1 MSKTLFFSSFIM
13 KIIAFVLMACDHIGL
28 ALVAFF
34 PYDMDVIQVSNIL
47 RGFGRLAL
55 PLFIFMITEGVIHTK
70 SIKKYL
76 LRLGI
81 MASVISTILIII
93 TYVDFGDGFNFVP
106 FQGVGNI
113 FIDLVLTALTIYLL
127 KQENNYLK
135 LLILL
140 PLGISFASFFVKS
153 YEYATGSA
161 VHWYPNW
168 LYLQF
173 DWMSIV
179 LGIGFYYS
187 YKLADIYIENTTAK
201 NGMDK
206 SIWEV
211 SGRYR
216 LLVNAICLA
225 VIGFVNIFFYLYKY
239 VWPEGTFWDA
249 NTQLFAIFSGAF
261 ILLYNGKRGYNA
273 KWFQYGSY
281 LFYPVHI
288 IIIIVICAL
297 VSGGI

>member
-1 MSKTLFFSSFIM
+1 MSKSLFFSSFII
-13 KIIAFVLMACDHIGL
+13 KILGLVFMVCDHIGL
-28 ALVAFF
+28 ALAAFF
-34 PYDMDVIQVSNIL
+34 PYDMNAIQVSNVL

-55 PLFIFMITEGVIHTK
+55 PLFIFMIVEGVIHTK

-76 LRLGI
+76 LRLGV
-81 MASVISTILIII
+81 MAGLITTILIII
-93 TYVDFGDGFNFVP
+93 TYVNFGDGFNLVP
-106 FQGVGNI
+106 LQGVGNI
-113 FIDLVLTALTIYLL
+113 FIDLLLTALTVYLL

-135 LLILL
+135 FLILL
-140 PLGISFASFFVKS
+140 PLGISFASFFVKA
-153 YEYATGSA
+153 YEYATGAA

-187 YKLADIYIENTTAK
+187 YKIADFYIENTTAK

-206 SIWEV
+206 SIWEAD
-211 SGRYR
+211 GKYR
-216 LLVNAICLA
+216 LLVNIISLS
-225 VIGFVNIFFYLYKY
+225 VILFVNIIFYLFKY
-239 VWPEGTFWDA
+239 AWPKGTFWDA
-249 NTQLFAIFSGAF
+249 NIQLFAIFSGAF

-281 LFYPVHI
+281 LFYPAHI

>member
-1 MSKTLFFSSFIM
+1 MSKTLFFSSFII

-70 SIKKYL
+70 SIKQYL

-153 YEYATGSA
+153 YEYATGAA

-206 SIWEV
+206 SIWEA

>member
-1 MSKTLFFSSFIM
+1 M
-13 KIIAFVLMACDHIGL
+13 VCDHIGL

-34 PYDMDVIQVSNIL
+34 PYDMNAIQTSNVL

-55 PLFIFMITEGVIHTK
+55 PLFIFMIVEGVIHTK

-76 LRLGI
+76 LRLGV
-81 MASVISTILIII
+81 MAGLITTTLIII
-93 TYVDFGDGFNFVP
+93 TYVNFGDSFNLVP
-106 FQGVGNI
+106 LQGVGNI
-113 FIDLVLTALTIYLL
+113 FIDLLLTALTIYLL

-135 LLILL
+135 FIILL
-140 PLGISFASFFVKS
+140 PLGISFASFFVKA
-153 YEYATGSA
+153 YEYATGAA

-173 DWMSIV
+173 DWMSVV

-187 YKLADIYIENTTAK
+187 YKIADFYIENTTAK

-206 SIWEV
+206 SIWEAD
-211 SGRYR
+211 GKYR
-216 LLVNAICLA
+216 LLVNIISLS
-225 VIGFVNIFFYLYKY
+225 VILFVNIIFYLFKY
-239 VWPEGTFWDA
+239 AWPKGTFWDA
-249 NTQLFAIFSGAF
+249 NIQLFAIFSGAF

>member
-1 MSKTLFFSSFIM
+1 M
-13 KIIAFVLMACDHIGL
+13 VCDHIGL

-34 PYDMDVIQVSNIL
+34 PYDMNVIQASNIL

-55 PLFIFMITEGVIHTK
+55 PLFIFMIVEGVIHTK
-70 SIKKYL
+70 SVKKYF

-81 MASVISTILIII
+81 MAGLITTILIIV
-93 TYVDFGDGFNFVP
+93 TYVNFGDDFNLVP
-106 FQGVGNI
+106 LQGVGNI
-113 FIDLVLTALTIYLL
+113 FIDLLLTAITVYLL
-127 KQENNYLK
+127 KQENKYLK
-135 LLILL
+135 FLILL
-140 PLGISFASFFVKS
+140 PLGISFASFFVKA
-153 YEYATGSA
+153 YEYATGAA

-173 DWMSIV
+173 DWMSVV

-187 YKLADIYIENTTAK
+187 YKIADFYIENTTAK
-201 NGMDK
+201 NGVDK
-206 SIWEV
+206 SIWEAN
-211 SGRYR
+211 GKYR
-216 LLVNAICLA
+216 LLVNIISLS
-225 VIGFVNIFFYLYKY
+225 VILFVNIIFYLFKY
-239 VWPEGTFWDA
+239 IWAEGTFWDA
-249 NTQLFAIFSGAF
+249 NIQLFAIFSGAF

>member
-1 MSKTLFFSSFIM
+1 MSKTLFISSFII

-70 SIKKYL
+70 SIKQYL

-93 TYVDFGDGFNFVP
+93 TYVDFGAGFNFVP

-153 YEYATGSA
+153 YEYATGAA

-225 VIGFVNIFFYLYKY
+225 VIGFVNIVFYLYKY

>member
-1 MSKTLFFSSFIM
+1 MSKTLFFSSFII

-70 SIKKYL
+70 SIKQYL

-93 TYVDFGDGFNFVP
+93 TYVDFDDGFNFVP

-140 PLGISFASFFVKS
+140 PLGISFTSFFVKS
-153 YEYATGSA
+153 YEYATGAA

-225 VIGFVNIFFYLYKY
+225 VICFVNIIFYLYKY

-288 IIIIVICAL
+288 IIIIVICSL

>member
-1 MSKTLFFSSFIM
+1 MSKSLFFSSFII
-13 KIIAFVLMACDHIGL
+13 KILGLVFMVCDHVGL

-34 PYDMDVIQVSNIL
+34 PYDINVIQASNVL

-55 PLFIFMITEGVIHTK
+55 PLFIFMIVEGVIHTK
-70 SIKKYL
+70 SVKKYF

-81 MASVISTILIII
+81 MAGLITTILIII
-93 TYVDFGDGFNFVP
+93 TYINFGDSFNLVP
-106 FQGVGNI
+106 LQGVGNI
-113 FIDLVLTALTIYLL
+113 FIDLLLTALTIYLL

-135 LLILL
+135 FLILL
-140 PLGISFASFFVKS
+140 PLGISFASFFVKA
-153 YEYATGSA
+153 YEYATGAA

-173 DWMSIV
+173 DWMSVV

-187 YKLADIYIENTTAK
+187 YKIADFYIENTTAK
-201 NGMDK
+201 NGVDK
-206 SIWEV
+206 SIWEAN
-211 SGRYR
+211 GKYR
-216 LLVNAICLA
+216 LLVNIISLS
-225 VIGFVNIFFYLYKY
+225 VILFVNIIFYLFKY
-239 VWPEGTFWDA
+239 IWAEGTFWDA
-249 NTQLFAIFSGAF
+249 NIQLFAIFSGAF

>member
-1 MSKTLFFSSFIM
+1 M
-13 KIIAFVLMACDHIGL
+13 VCDHIGL

-34 PYDMDVIQVSNIL
+34 PYDMNVIQASNVL

-55 PLFIFMITEGVIHTK
+55 PLFIFMIVEGVLHTK
-70 SIKKYL
+70 NFKKYL

-81 MASVISTILIII
+81 MASIISTVLIII
-93 TYVDFGDGFNFVP
+93 TYVNFGDGFNLVP

-113 FIDLVLTALTIYLL
+113 FIDLVLTALTTYLL

-140 PLGISFASFFVKS
+140 PLGISFASFFVKA
-153 YEYATGSA
+153 YEYATGAA
-161 VHWYPNW
+161 VHWCPNW

-173 DWMSIV
+173 DWVSVI
-179 LGIGFYYS
+179 LGIGFFYS
-187 YKLADIYIENTTAK
+187 YKLADFYIETTTAK

-206 SIWEV
+206 SIWDA

-216 LLVNAICLA
+216 FLVNIISIE
-225 VIGFVNIFFYLYKY
+225 VILFVNIIFYLFKY
-239 VWPEGTFWDA
+239 VWASGTFWDA
-249 NTQLFAIFSGAF
+249 NIQLFAVFSGAF

>member
-1 MSKTLFFSSFIM
+1 M
-13 KIIAFVLMACDHIGL
+13 VCDHIGL
-28 ALVAFF
+28 ALAAFF
-34 PYDMDVIQVSNIL
+34 PYDMNAIQVSNVL

-55 PLFIFMITEGVIHTK
+55 PLFIFMIVEGVIHTK

-76 LRLGI
+76 LRLGV
-81 MASVISTILIII
+81 MAGLITTILIII
-93 TYVDFGDGFNFVP
+93 TYVNFGDGFNLVSL
-106 FQGVGNI
+106 QGVGNI
-113 FIDLVLTALTIYLL
+113 FIDLLLTALTVYLL

-135 LLILL
+135 FLILL
-140 PLGISFASFFVKS
+140 PLGISFASFFVKA
-153 YEYATGSA
+153 YEYATGAA

-187 YKLADIYIENTTAK
+187 YKIADFYIENTTAK

-206 SIWEV
+206 SIWEAD
-211 SGRYR
+211 GKYR
-216 LLVNAICLA
+216 LLVNIISLS
-225 VIGFVNIFFYLYKY
+225 VILFVNIIFYLFKY
-239 VWPEGTFWDA
+239 AWPKGTFWDA
-249 NTQLFAIFSGAF
+249 NIQLFAIFSGAF

-281 LFYPVHI
+281 LFYPAHI

>member
-1 MSKTLFFSSFIM
+1 MSKSLFFSSFII
-13 KIIAFVLMACDHIGL
+13 KILGLVFMVCDHIGL

-34 PYDMDVIQVSNIL
+34 PYDMNVIQASNIL

-55 PLFIFMITEGVIHTK
+55 PLFIFMIVEGVIHTK
-70 SIKKYL
+70 SVKKYF

-81 MASVISTILIII
+81 MAGLITTILIIV
-93 TYVDFGDGFNFVP
+93 TYVNFGDDFNLVP
-106 FQGVGNI
+106 LQGVGNI
-113 FIDLVLTALTIYLL
+113 FIDLLLTAITVYLL

-135 LLILL
+135 FLILL
-140 PLGISFASFFVKS
+140 PLGISFASFFVKA
-153 YEYATGSA
+153 YEYATGAA

-173 DWMSIV
+173 DWMSVV

-187 YKLADIYIENTTAK
+187 YKIADFYIENTTAK
-201 NGMDK
+201 NGVDK

-211 SGRYR
+211 DGKYR
-216 LLVNAICLA
+216 LLVNIISLS
-225 VIGFVNIFFYLYKY
+225 VILFVNIIFYLFKY
-239 VWPEGTFWDA
+239 IWAEGTFWDA
-249 NTQLFAIFSGAF
+249 NIQLFAIFSGAF

>member
-1 MSKTLFFSSFIM
+1 MSKTLFFSSFII

-70 SIKKYL
+70 SIKQYL

-153 YEYATGSA
+153 YEYATGAA

-206 SIWEV
+206 SIWEA

-288 IIIIVICAL
+288 VIIVVICIL
-297 VSGGI
+297 VNGGI

>member
-1 MSKTLFFSSFIM
+1 MSKTLFFSSFLI
-13 KIIAFVLMACDHIGL
+13 KIVALVLMVCDHIGL

-34 PYDMDVIQVSNIL
+34 PYDMNATQASNIL

-55 PLFIFMITEGVIHTK
+55 PLFIFMIIEGVIHTK

-81 MASVISTILIII
+81 MASVISTILIVV
-93 TYVDFGDGFNFVP
+93 TYVNFGDNFNLVP
-106 FQGVGNI
+106 LQGVGNI

-135 LLILL
+135 FLILL

-153 YEYATGSA
+153 YEYATGAA

-179 LGIGFYYS
+179 LGIGFYFS

-201 NGMDK
+201 NGIDK
-206 SIWEV
+206 SIWKAN
-211 SGRYR
+211 GKYR
-216 LLVNAICLA
+216 LLVNLICLS
-225 VIGFVNIFFYLYKY
+225 VVLFVNIIFYLYKY
-239 VWPEGTFWDA
+239 VWPAGTFWDA

>member
-1 MSKTLFFSSFIM
+1 M
-13 KIIAFVLMACDHIGL
+13 VCDHIGL
-28 ALVAFF
+28 ALVVFF
-34 PYDMDVIQVSNIL
+34 PYDMNVIQASNIL

-55 PLFIFMITEGVIHTK
+55 PLFIFMIVEGVIHTK
-70 SIKKYL
+70 SVKKYF

-81 MASVISTILIII
+81 MAGLITTILIIV
-93 TYVDFGDGFNFVP
+93 TYVNFGDDFNLVP
-106 FQGVGNI
+106 LQGVGNI
-113 FIDLVLTALTIYLL
+113 FIDLLLTAITVYLL

-135 LLILL
+135 FLILL
-140 PLGISFASFFVKS
+140 PLGISFISFFVKA
-153 YEYATGSA
+153 YEYATGAA

-173 DWMSIV
+173 DWMSVV

-187 YKLADIYIENTTAK
+187 YKIADFYIENTTAK
-201 NGMDK
+201 NGVDK
-206 SIWEV
+206 SIWEAN
-211 SGRYR
+211 GKYR
-216 LLVNAICLA
+216 LLVNIISLS
-225 VIGFVNIFFYLYKY
+225 VILFVNIIFYLFKY
-239 VWPEGTFWDA
+239 IWAEGTFWDA
-249 NTQLFAIFSGAF
+249 NIQLFAIFSGAF

>member
-1 MSKTLFFSSFIM
+1 MGKLAVFSSFLL
-13 KIIAFVLMACDHIGL
+13 KIIGFALMACDHIGL

-34 PYDMDVIQVSNIL
+34 PYDMDLIQASNVL
-47 RGFGRLAL
+47 RAIGRLAL
-55 PLFIFMITEGVIHTK
+55 PIFIFMIVEGVIHTK

-81 MASVISTILIII
+81 MASIITTFLIIV
-93 TYVDFGDGFNFVP
+93 TYVNFGDNFNLVP
-106 FQGVGNI
+106 LQGVGNI
-113 FIDLVLTALTIYLL
+113 FIDLVLVALTVYLL

-135 LLILL
+135 FLILL
-140 PLGISFASFFVKS
+140 PFGISLASFFVKA
-153 YEYATGSA
+153 YEYATGAA
-161 VHWYPNW
+161 VYWYPNW

-173 DWMSIV
+173 DWMSIL
-179 LGIGFYYS
+179 LGVGFYFA
-187 YKLADIYIENTTAK
+187 YKFADIYIENTTAK

-206 SIWEV
+206 SIWEAN
-211 SGRYR
+211 GNYR
-216 LLVNAICLA
+216 ILVNLISLG
-225 VIGFVNIFFYLYKY
+225 VIIFVNIIFYLFKY
-239 VWPEGTFWDA
+239 IWPKGTYWDA
-249 NTQLFAIFSGAF
+249 STQLLAIFSGAF

-297 VSGGI
+297 ISGGM

>member
-1 MSKTLFFSSFIM
+1 MSKTLFFSSFII

-70 SIKKYL
+70 SIKQYL

-127 KQENNYLK
+127 KQKNNYLK

-140 PLGISFASFFVKS
+140 SLGISFASFFVKS
-153 YEYATGSA
+153 YEYATGAA

-225 VIGFVNIFFYLYKY
+225 VIGFVNIVFYLYKY

>member
-1 MSKTLFFSSFIM
+1 M
-13 KIIAFVLMACDHIGL
+13 VCDHIGL

-34 PYDMDVIQVSNIL
+34 PYDMNVIQASNIL

-55 PLFIFMITEGVIHTK
+55 PLFIFMIVEGVIHTK
-70 SIKKYL
+70 SVKKYF

-81 MASVISTILIII
+81 MAGLITTILIIV
-93 TYVDFGDGFNFVP
+93 TYVNFGDDFNLVP
-106 FQGVGNI
+106 LQGVGNI
-113 FIDLVLTALTIYLL
+113 FMDLLLTAITVYLL

-135 LLILL
+135 FLILL
-140 PLGISFASFFVKS
+140 LLGISFASFFVKA
-153 YEYATGSA
+153 YEYATGAA

-173 DWMSIV
+173 DWMSVV

-187 YKLADIYIENTTAK
+187 YKIADFYIENTTAK
-201 NGMDK
+201 NGVDK
-206 SIWEV
+206 SIWEAN
-211 SGRYR
+211 GKYR
-216 LLVNAICLA
+216 LLVNIISLS
-225 VIGFVNIFFYLYKY
+225 VILFVNIIFYLFKY
-239 VWPEGTFWDA
+239 IWAEGTFWDA
-249 NTQLFAIFSGAF
+249 NIQLFAIFSGAF